1 MTRPRVVIAGLG
13 DTGLLTAR
21 HLSRHVDV
29 VGISTKPALVSGQ
42 ELGMRLARPDEWAR
56 EYFIGFD
63 RYRKLDG
70 VRTVHGS
77 LTDLSLTDRI
87 VGVRLPDGTTRA
99 EPYDVLVIA
108 TGVTNGFWRR
118 PDLQSDAEVAAA
130 LMADHEQL
138 ATAESIN
145 VIGGGAAAVSAAANL
160 ALAWPDTRV
169 ALYYPGERALPQHHR
184 RVWAK
189 VLGILTE
196 RGVSLHP
203 GHRAIVPTG
212 FELDRITTDPVAFST
227 GQPDAPADATS
238 GPSDGSGP
246 TLPRCPTRCWTRT
259 ASSGSLLT
267 SPSSGRPGC
276 SPSATSRLRIRCA
289 VRPATGPTGCS
300 PGTSGAIWPGAHSA
314 ATAPA
319 VGVGARSS
327 GSSRTDCACSR
338 RRDDPFASRRGRS
351 KASCSPGSYG
361 AASTAASVVTG
372 DPHQWNATS
381 RHAGD
386 AVQRRRRSVAQRV
399 SSWRDESWSLRST
412 DDMWVST
419 VLIEMNSSA
428 PTSL

>member
-1 MTRPRVVIAGLG
+1 
-13 DTGLLTAR
+13 
-21 HLSRHVDV
+21 
-29 VGISTKPALVSGQ
+29 
-42 ELGMRLARPDEWAR
+42 MRLARPDEWAR

-227 GQPDAPADATS
+227 GQPDAPADATVWTI
-238 GPSDGSGP
+238 GRVRPN
-246 TLPRCPTRCWTRT
+246 TAALPD
-259 ASSGSLLT
+259 SLLDQDGFVRV
-267 SPSSGRPGC
+267 SPDLSVIGAPGVFAIGDVAATDPLRGSARNRADRLLARNIRRHLAGRP
-276 SPSATSRLRIRCA
+276 LR
-289 VRPATGPTGCS
+289 
-300 PGTSGAIWPGAHSA
+300 
-314 ATAPA
+314 
-319 VGVGARSS
+319 
-327 GSSRTDCACSR
+327 
-338 RRDDPFASRRGRS
+338 
-351 KASCSPGSYG
+351 SYR
-361 AASTAASVVTG
+361 A
-372 DPHQWNATS
+372 
-381 RHAGD
+381 
-386 AVQRRRRSVAQRV
+386 RRRRWGSVLGFQPDGLRV
-399 SSWRDESWSLRST
+399 FTPSGRSFRFPAWSIQS
-412 DDMWVST
+412 
-419 VLIEMNSSA
+419 VLQPWIVRRGIYGGVRRHR
-428 PTSL
+428 